1 VHTIR
6 ANKEFTMKTNL
17 VTREGYL
24 QLQQEHD
31 QLWNVKRPE
40 VTKIVSWAA
49 SLGDRSENADTQLEP
64 LQTY

>member
-1 VHTIR
+1 
-6 ANKEFTMKTNL
+6 MKTNL

-49 SLGDRSENADTQLEP
+49 SLGDRSENADTQLVP
-64 LQTY
+64 LKTYYEIELH